1 MIAKTCACLCCGVNL
16 CIDTFVIGQDTTIC
30 RSCAAYCGIIRKSVG
45 IRRKTTCIVAVCN
58 GTLTFKTAAASST
71 TGFAHTAAATGKQ
84 DNMILSD
91 LRCRIVLRF
100 FSIGIIVCSF
110 SCLVH
115 CPSIDSYIGSAAASA
130 ENMIAVGLTVVFIR
144 KPCSIPINLTTAAA
158 KGAVCRPVTTSFT
171 QIDVDGLTCTQMNRS
186 LGLTAAPR
194 RAIAL
199 VFTFACTTVRTVC
212 SDSIVAVIRCSKCL
226 YKSVIGC
233 ECKSINNEVKLI
245 IRIRWTHF
253 IKTYSG
259 STEFLLQY
267 IFLSLFVEYFFVLN
281 ELLVFI
287 CNRIIDSSQY
297 IRINAIIKGQ
307 RFIIGV
313 ITAGRYIPSGK
324 IQRIIAGK
332 CNRDTDAVSVG
343 DSGYNRISGI
353 FYGNIICFCAKI
365 SSNRVFIGRFQPLRL
380 EDAAVFIERYS
391 YGSNGLTFCCF
402 RAGIVLLNCI
412 LYCLFLCVCFVPL
425 TV

>member
-1 MIAKTCACLCCGVNL
+1 MNSLACV
-16 CIDTFVIGQDTTIC
+16 
-30 RSCAAYCGIIRKSVG
+30 
-45 IRRKTTCIVAVCN
+45 
-58 GTLTFKTAAASST
+58 
-71 TGFAHTAAATGKQ
+71 
-84 DNMILSD
+84 
-91 LRCRIVLRF
+91 
-100 FSIGIIVCSF
+100 
-110 SCLVH
+110 
-115 CPSIDSYIGSAAASA
+115 
-130 ENMIAVGLTVVFIR
+130 
-144 KPCSIPINLTTAAA
+144 
-158 KGAVCRPVTTSFT
+158 
-171 QIDVDGLTCTQMNRS
+171 QMNCS

-194 RAIAL
+194 RAITL
-199 VFTFACTTVRTVC
+199 VFTFTCTAICTIGGNNIIT
-212 SDSIVAVIRCSKCL
+212 VIRSSKGL
-226 YKSVIGC
+226 SKPIVRC

-391 YGSNGLTFCCF
+391 YGSNGLT
-402 RAGIVLLNCI
+402 
-412 LYCLFLCVCFVPL
+412 YC
-425 TV
+425 